1 MNKAF
6 NLIDEA
12 INRGSLTEA
21 EHDKIMLLIHKDG
34 QIDDSE
40 QCKLSELFSAI
51 QTKQVILSRDS
62 EVKKD
67 SSKDDFVKDAISRN
81 SKDLNQERKVEEG
94 SGNPLNVPSTQP
106 APSLPSPDFF
116 SNEIE
121 KNGEQDS
128 ESSFAHLFNLSH
140 YTRASGAQRFHAASE
155 RLLDIKLDGKVW
167 IKSGSM
173 VAYEGGINFRR
184 EGITEHGFGKLLK
197 RGVTGENSPLTAAQ
211 GQGNLYLADQGK
223 KIKVIELKGIPIYL
237 QSSHILAFDSEI
249 KWNVESL
256 FNMAT
261 ALAGGLFHLVFS
273 GRGMIAFSARFEPII
288 LRVTP
293 GNPVMTDAN
302 ATVGWSSGVIPNVKT
317 DVNLQTLIGRG
328 SGETIQLKFEGDG
341 FVIIQPYEEVKEV
354 PAQSK

>member
-21 EHDKIMLLIHKDG
+21 EHDKIMHLIHKDG
-34 QIDDSE
+34 QIDSDE
-40 QCKLSELFSAI
+40 QEKLSELFSAI
-51 QTKQVILSRDS
+51 QTKQVVLTRDL
-62 EVKKD
+62 EIKKN
-67 SSKDDFVKDAISRN
+67 SSKDQLIEDAISRN

-94 SGNPLNVPSTQP
+94 SGNPLDVPSTQP

-116 SNEIE
+116 SKEVGSSAPE
-121 KNGEQDS
+121 EL
-128 ESSFAHLFNLSH
+128 ESSFDHIFNLSH
-140 YTRASGAQRFHAASE
+140 YTRPSHAQRFHAGSE
-155 RLLDIKLDGKVW
+155 RLLDINLDGKVW
-167 IKSGSM
+167 IKTGTM
-173 VAYEGGINFRR
+173 VAYQGGINFRR

-197 RGVTGENSPLTAAQ
+197 RGVTGESSPLTAAQ

-223 KIKVIELKGIPIYL
+223 KIKVVELKGIPIYL
-237 QSSHILAFDSEI
+237 QSSHILAFDSQI

-256 FNMAT
+256 FNVGT
-261 ALAGGLFHLVFS
+261 ALAGGLFHIVFS

-288 LRVTP
+288 LRVSP

-341 FVIIQPYEEVKEV
+341 FVIIQPFEEIKE
-354 PAQSK
+354 SK